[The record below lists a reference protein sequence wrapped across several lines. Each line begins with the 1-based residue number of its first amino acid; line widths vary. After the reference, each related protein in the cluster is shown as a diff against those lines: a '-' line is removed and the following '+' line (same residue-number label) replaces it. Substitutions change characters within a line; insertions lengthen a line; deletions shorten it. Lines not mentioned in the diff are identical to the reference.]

1 MVTQHARVSTT
12 LVETVETVETK
23 SPPEMLMCL
32 SADAL
37 NRPQHCHNLPQNLGV
52 IADDG
57 FEVGVAGQ

>member
-1 MVTQHARVSTT
+1 MVTQHTRVSTT
-12 LVETVETVETK
+12 LVETVETK
-23 SPPEMLMCL
+23 SRTEVLKCFRT
-32 SADAL
+32 DAL